1 MKIWIRKM
9 ISVLAVCA
17 MVIGLGVPVRT
28 QAAQPD
34 TDTYVQQLIAY
45 YRDDQ
50 EDAETD
56 IARVLSEMAEVDAQK
71 AEAWTQIMDYW
82 SYVNTDMPVNLNV
95 APDGLAQ
102 DDSLCI
108 VILGFAL
115 NSDGTMKDELI
126 GRLETG
132 LASAEKYPNAYVVV
146 TGGGTAA
153 GNPNVTEGGLM
164 GEWLLE
170 HGLDEERLIVEDQA
184 PDTVGNAENTYRI
197 LSEQYPSVKELVMVT
212 SDYHVPR
219 GSILFYSKCL
229 LSAYES
235 GGEPL
240 QVIANA
246 GYETGS
252 QGYESIA
259 LQASGVASVAG
270 VSVSSERLPLSQ
282 LSGLTITQDE
292 IYEVGQPL
300 QLQVTARYDTGFSR
314 DVSDAITISGF
325 DPAQGSDQEIT
336 VSYSENNITI
346 DAQFSLSEKSQSFA
360 SAAYL
365 EKRIEEIEQMDLS
378 VYTDSS
384 VNTLQEAL
392 AQAKETAAQ
401 ADADAEQIR
410 QAYDALNEAY
420 AALIKRVNI
429 AYYMETEANCNDADA
444 YKINDGVINT
454 GNYWQSVENG
464 QNVASADAQ
473 IIIDLDG
480 LYDVDS
486 IVVYPYWG
494 GQRIY
499 KYELYGSTDGEEWFK
514 IGEHV
519 SDEYVTS
526 AGITHEIDAQVAY
539 VRLNGLET
547 HVEGRD
553 DINNIHIV
561 EMEVYGEETDNLA
574 YGKPVTSSG
583 TDNSAGSSANSRDTQ
598 IVDGNRST
606 YWDGGVYADEP
617 WICVDLGEIYSLDRM
632 NVITYWARN
641 DRYYYYDLYT
651 SVDGEN
657 FTLLYAKDEG
667 TQLST
672 IHGEDVAVDGTVHA
686 RYVRL
691 VGKYDSAN
699 ASFHLNEL
707 RVYGQSDEA
716 WNDARTA
723 LEEAIQ
729 RIDTLDLSQY
739 TEQTAQVLQ
748 EQMNAAQALLA
759 DGSISTAELNAAL
772 VQLENAAAAL
782 QNRAS
787 QAAMDALQTAVDNAA
802 ALKDDYSEEDFA
814 DVQAAI
820 TAAQALLDDP
830 ANASS
835 TAVVSAML
843 DLSQAVSELPEEGA
857 SDKLREN
864 LKATIDY
871 INEHIL
877 TNVDN
882 VRPGKVQELKTAVAE
897 AYQVYLDA
905 DATDEEI
912 QTAIRT
918 LTEKA
923 QELWEIVS
931 KAELNALIET
941 AEAIEAD
948 GYTEMSYRALQAA
961 ITAAKTVAA
970 NDDAATSEVT
980 TAITDLA
987 SAIAGLEQITLDT
1000 SALTHEIELVTQM
1013 VENIADYVPSTVE
1026 GLADLLADAKE
1037 VLANATTQ
1045 AEIDEAVK
1053 TLREARLSARTKADT
1068 SALEALIAEVNAM
1081 DLSGYT
1087 ADSRAVV
1094 QRALGDA
1101 EAAMSNEEVTQEEV
1115 NAALDALNAAVDGL
1129 VKTTA
1134 DQPQTSEPS
1143 VDTPSGSTSNSSS
1156 TSVSGGIGALAAAL
1170 VSSVGAAGFLHRRKR
1185 NKR

>member
-1 MKIWIRKM
+1 MSCM
-9 ISVLAVCA
+9 
-17 MVIGLGVPVRT
+17 
-28 QAAQPD
+28 AA
-34 TDTYVQQLIAY
+34 
-45 YRDDQ
+45 R
-50 EDAETD
+50 
-56 IARVLSEMAEVDAQK
+56 MAK
-71 AEAWTQIMDYW
+71 NG
-82 SYVNTDMPVNLNV
+82 SR
-95 APDGLAQ
+95 
-102 DDSLCI
+102 S
-108 VILGFAL
+108 
-115 NSDGTMKDELI
+115 
-126 GRLETG
+126 
-132 LASAEKYPNAYVVV
+132 AS
-146 TGGGTAA
+146 
-153 GNPNVTEGGLM
+153 
-164 GEWLLE
+164 
-170 HGLDEERLIVEDQA
+170 
-184 PDTVGNAENTYRI
+184 
-197 LSEQYPSVKELVMVT
+197 
-212 SDYHVPR
+212 
-219 GSILFYSKCL
+219 
-229 LSAYES
+229 
-235 GGEPL
+235 
-240 QVIANA
+240 
-246 GYETGS
+246 
-252 QGYESIA
+252 
-259 LQASGVASVAG
+259 
-270 VSVSSERLPLSQ
+270 
-282 LSGLTITQDE
+282 
-292 IYEVGQPL
+292 
-300 QLQVTARYDTGFSR
+300 
-314 DVSDAITISGF
+314 
-325 DPAQGSDQEIT
+325 
-336 VSYSENNITI
+336 
-346 DAQFSLSEKSQSFA
+346 
-360 SAAYL
+360 
-365 EKRIEEIEQMDLS
+365 
-378 VYTDSS
+378 
-384 VNTLQEAL
+384 
-392 AQAKETAAQ
+392 
-401 ADADAEQIR
+401 
-410 QAYDALNEAY
+410 
-420 AALIKRVNI
+420 
-429 AYYMETEANCNDADA
+429 
-444 YKINDGVINT
+444 
-454 GNYWQSVENG
+454 
-464 QNVASADAQ
+464 
-473 IIIDLDG
+473 
-480 LYDVDS
+480 
-486 IVVYPYWG
+486 
-494 GQRIY
+494 
-499 KYELYGSTDGEEWFK
+499 
-514 IGEHV
+514 V

-583 TDNSAGSSANSRDTQ
+583 TDNSAGSSANSRDTPDLRHS
-598 IVDGNRST
+598 DGNRST

-729 RIDTLDLSQY
+729 RIETLDLSQY

-748 EQMNAAQALLA
+748 EQMNAAQVLLA
-759 DGSISTAELNAAL
+759 DGSISSDELNTAL
-772 VQLENAAAAL
+772 VQLEDAAAAL
-782 QNRAS
+782 QSRAS

-948 GYTEMSYRALQAA
+948 GYTEMSYRAL
-961 ITAAKTVAA
+961 
-970 NDDAATSEVT
+970 
-980 TAITDLA
+980 
-987 SAIAGLEQITLDT
+987 AGSD
-1000 SALTHEIELVTQM
+1000 HGG
-1013 VENIADYVPSTVE
+1013 EN
-1026 GLADLLADAKE
+1026 
-1037 VLANATTQ
+1037 
-1045 AEIDEAVK
+1045 
-1053 TLREARLSARTKADT
+1053 R
-1068 SALEALIAEVNAM
+1068 
-1081 DLSGYT
+1081 SG
-1087 ADSRAVV
+1087 
-1094 QRALGDA
+1094 QR
-1101 EAAMSNEEVTQEEV
+1101 
-1115 NAALDALNAAVDGL
+1115 
-1129 VKTTA
+1129 
-1134 DQPQTSEPS
+1134 
-1143 VDTPSGSTSNSSS
+1143 
-1156 TSVSGGIGALAAAL
+1156 
-1170 VSSVGAAGFLHRRKR
+1170 
-1185 NKR
+1185 

>member
-56 IARVLSEMAEVDAQK
+56 IARVLSEMAEVDAQQ

-197 LSEQYPSVKELVMVT
+197 LSEQYPSVKDLVMVT

-292 IYEVGQPL
+292 IYEAGQPL

-336 VSYSENNITI
+336 VSYSENDITI

-365 EKRIEEIEQMDLS
+365 VKRIEEIEQMDLS

-401 ADADAEQIR
+401 ADADTEQIR

-429 AYYMETEANCNDADA
+429 AYHMDTEANCNDADA

-729 RIDTLDLSQY
+729 RIETLDLSQY

-759 DGSISTAELNAAL
+759 DGSISTDELNAAL
-772 VQLENAAAAL
+772 VQLEDAAAAL

-970 NDDAATSEVT
+970 NDDATTSEVT

-1000 SALTHEIELVTQM
+1000 SALEHEIELAEQILA
-1013 VENIADYVPSTVE
+1013 NIDDYVASTVE
-1026 GLADLLADAKE
+1026 GLQEKVDAAKE

-1045 AEIDEAVK
+1045 AEIDEATK

-1081 DLSGYT
+1081 DLSKYT
-1087 ADSRAVV
+1087 
-1094 QRALGDA
+1094 DA
-1101 EAAMSNEEVTQEEV
+1101 
-1115 NAALDALNAAVDGL
+1115 
-1129 VKTTA
+1129 
-1134 DQPQTSEPS
+1134 
-1143 VDTPSGSTSNSSS
+1143 
-1156 TSVSGGIGALAAAL
+1156 SVSGLRTALFQAQQIIADEEAAQQDVDDAL
-1170 VSSVGAAGFLHRRKR
+1170 KMLDAAVSALSEKASTQAGGQGDTGVRSGMTAMAGLMLLSAGMVIFPQIRKSRHLHR
-1185 NKR
+1185 

>member
-56 IARVLSEMAEVDAQK
+56 IARVLSEMAEADAQQ

-115 NSDGTMKDELI
+115 NSDGTMKNELI

-197 LSEQYPSVKELVMVT
+197 LSEQYPSVKDLVMVT

-336 VSYSENNITI
+336 VSYSENDITI

-707 RVYGQSDEA
+707 RIYGQSDEA

-729 RIDTLDLSQY
+729 RIETLDLSQY

-748 EQMNAAQALLA
+748 EQMNAAQVLLA
-759 DGSISTAELNAAL
+759 DGSISSDELNTAL
-772 VQLENAAAAL
+772 VQLEDAAAAL

-802 ALKDDYSEEDFA
+802 ALKGDYSEEDFA

-1000 SALTHEIELVTQM
+1000 SALEHEIELAEQILA
-1013 VENIADYVPSTVE
+1013 NIDDYVASTVE
-1026 GLADLLADAKE
+1026 GLQEKVDAAKAA
-1037 VLANATTQ
+1037 LDNAASQ
-1045 AEIDEAVK
+1045 AEIDEATK
-1053 TLREARLSARTKADT
+1053 ALREARLSARTKADT

-1081 DLSGYT
+1081 DLSKYT
-1087 ADSRAVV
+1087 
-1094 QRALGDA
+1094 DA
-1101 EAAMSNEEVTQEEV
+1101 
-1115 NAALDALNAAVDGL
+1115 
-1129 VKTTA
+1129 
-1134 DQPQTSEPS
+1134 
-1143 VDTPSGSTSNSSS
+1143 
-1156 TSVSGGIGALAAAL
+1156 SVSGLRTALFQAQQIIADEEAAQQDVDDAL
-1170 VSSVGAAGFLHRRKR
+1170 KMLDAAVSALSEKASTQAGGQGDTGVRSGMTAMAGLMLLSAGMVIFPQIRKSRHLHR
-1185 NKR
+1185 

>member
-56 IARVLSEMAEVDAQK
+56 IARVLSEMAEADAQK

-197 LSEQYPSVKELVMVT
+197 LSEQYPSVKDLVMVT

-292 IYEVGQPL
+292 IYEAGQPL

-336 VSYSENNITI
+336 VSYSENDITI

-365 EKRIEEIEQMDLS
+365 VKRIEEIEQMDLS

-384 VNTLQEAL
+384 VNKLQEAL

-401 ADADAEQIR
+401 ADADTEQIR

-729 RIDTLDLSQY
+729 RIETLDLNQY

-748 EQMNAAQALLA
+748 EQMNAAQVLLA
-759 DGSISTAELNAAL
+759 DGSISSDELNTAL
-772 VQLENAAAAL
+772 VQLEDAAAAL
-782 QNRAS
+782 QSRAS
-787 QAAMDALQTAVDNAA
+787 QAAMDALQTAMDNAA

-970 NDDAATSEVT
+970 NDDATTSEVT

-1000 SALTHEIELVTQM
+1000 SALEHEIELAEQILA
-1013 VENIADYVPSTVE
+1013 NIDDYVASTVE
-1026 GLADLLADAKE
+1026 GLQEKVDAAKAA
-1037 VLANATTQ
+1037 LDNAASQ
-1045 AEIDEAVK
+1045 AEIDEAAK
-1053 TLREARLSARTKADT
+1053 ALREARLSARTKADT

-1081 DLSGYT
+1081 DLSKYT
-1087 ADSRAVV
+1087 
-1094 QRALGDA
+1094 DA
-1101 EAAMSNEEVTQEEV
+1101 
-1115 NAALDALNAAVDGL
+1115 
-1129 VKTTA
+1129 
-1134 DQPQTSEPS
+1134 
-1143 VDTPSGSTSNSSS
+1143 
-1156 TSVSGGIGALAAAL
+1156 SVSGLRTALFQAQQIIADEEAAQQDVDDAL
-1170 VSSVGAAGFLHRRKR
+1170 KMLDVAVSALSEKASTQAGGQGDTGVRSGMTAMAGLMLLSAGMVIFPQIRKSRHLHR
-1185 NKR
+1185 

>member
-197 LSEQYPSVKELVMVT
+197 LSEQYPSVKDLVMVT

-1000 SALTHEIELVTQM
+1000 SALEHEIELAEQILA
-1013 VENIADYVPSTVE
+1013 NIDDYVASTVE
-1026 GLADLLADAKE
+1026 GLQEKVDAAKAA
-1037 VLANATTQ
+1037 LDNAASQ
-1045 AEIDEAVK
+1045 AEIDEATK
-1053 TLREARLSARTKADT
+1053 ALREARLSARTKADT

-1081 DLSGYT
+1081 DLSKYT
-1087 ADSRAVV
+1087 
-1094 QRALGDA
+1094 DA
-1101 EAAMSNEEVTQEEV
+1101 
-1115 NAALDALNAAVDGL
+1115 
-1129 VKTTA
+1129 
-1134 DQPQTSEPS
+1134 
-1143 VDTPSGSTSNSSS
+1143 
-1156 TSVSGGIGALAAAL
+1156 SVSGLRTALFQAQQIIADEEAAQQDVDDAL
-1170 VSSVGAAGFLHRRKR
+1170 KMLDAAVSALSEKASTQAGGQGDTGVRSGMTAMAGLMLLSAGMVIFPQIRKSRHLHR
-1185 NKR
+1185 

>member
-56 IARVLSEMAEVDAQK
+56 IARVLSEMAEADAQK

-197 LSEQYPSVKELVMVT
+197 LSEQYPSVKDLVMVT

-336 VSYSENNITI
+336 VSYSENDITI

-429 AYYMETEANCNDADA
+429 AYHMETEANCNDADA

-547 HVEGRD
+547 HVEGRE

-641 DRYYYYDLYT
+641 DRYYCYDLYT

-729 RIDTLDLSQY
+729 RIETLDLSQY

-759 DGSISTAELNAAL
+759 DGSISTDELNAAL
-772 VQLENAAAAL
+772 VQLEDAAAAL

-787 QAAMDALQTAVDNAA
+787 QAAMDALQTAMDNAA
-802 ALKDDYSEEDFA
+802 ALKGDYSEEDFA

-843 DLSQAVSELPEEGA
+843 DLSQAVSELPEEGS

-970 NDDAATSEVT
+970 NDDATTSEVT

-1000 SALTHEIELVTQM
+1000 SALEHEIELAEQILA
-1013 VENIADYVPSTVE
+1013 NIDDYVESTVE
-1026 GLADLLADAKE
+1026 GLQEKVDAAKAA
-1037 VLANATTQ
+1037 LTNATSQ
-1045 AEIDEAVK
+1045 AEIDEATK

-1068 SALEALIAEVNAM
+1068 SALEALIAEVNTM
-1081 DLSGYT
+1081 DLSKYT
-1087 ADSRAVV
+1087 
-1094 QRALGDA
+1094 DA
-1101 EAAMSNEEVTQEEV
+1101 
-1115 NAALDALNAAVDGL
+1115 
-1129 VKTTA
+1129 
-1134 DQPQTSEPS
+1134 
-1143 VDTPSGSTSNSSS
+1143 
-1156 TSVSGGIGALAAAL
+1156 SVSGLRTALFQAQQIIADEEAAQQDVDDAL
-1170 VSSVGAAGFLHRRKR
+1170 KMLDAAVSALSEKASTQAGGQGDTGVRSGMAAMAGLMLLSAGMVIFPQIRKSRHLHR
-1185 NKR
+1185 

>member
-56 IARVLSEMAEVDAQK
+56 IARVLSEMAEVDAQQ

-197 LSEQYPSVKELVMVT
+197 LSEQYPSVKDLVMVT

-336 VSYSENNITI
+336 VSYTENDITI

-384 VNTLQEAL
+384 VNKLQEAL

-526 AGITHEIDAQVAY
+526 AGITHEIDAQVAF

-729 RIDTLDLSQY
+729 RIETLDLSQY

-748 EQMNAAQALLA
+748 EQMNAAQALLS
-759 DGSISTAELNAAL
+759 DGSISTDELNTAL
-772 VQLENAAAAL
+772 VQLEDAAAAL

-830 ANASS
+830 GNASS

-843 DLSQAVSELPEEGA
+843 DLSQAVSELPEEGS

-970 NDDAATSEVT
+970 NDDATTSEVT

-1000 SALTHEIELVTQM
+1000 SALEHEIELAEQILA
-1013 VENIADYVPSTVE
+1013 NIDDYVASTVE
-1026 GLADLLADAKE
+1026 GLQEKADAAKE

-1045 AEIDEAVK
+1045 AEIDEATK

-1068 SALEALIAEVNAM
+1068 SALKALIAEVNAM
-1081 DLSGYT
+1081 DLSKYT
-1087 ADSRAVV
+1087 
-1094 QRALGDA
+1094 DA
-1101 EAAMSNEEVTQEEV
+1101 
-1115 NAALDALNAAVDGL
+1115 
-1129 VKTTA
+1129 
-1134 DQPQTSEPS
+1134 
-1143 VDTPSGSTSNSSS
+1143 
-1156 TSVSGGIGALAAAL
+1156 SVSGLRTALFQAQQIIADEEAAQQDVDDAL
-1170 VSSVGAAGFLHRRKR
+1170 KMLDAAVSALSEKASTQAGGQGDTGERSGMAAMAGLMLLSAGMVIFPQIRKSRHLHR
-1185 NKR
+1185 

>member
-197 LSEQYPSVKELVMVT
+197 LSEQYPSVKNLVMVT

-292 IYEVGQPL
+292 IYEAGQPL

-336 VSYSENNITI
+336 VSYSENDITI

-365 EKRIEEIEQMDLS
+365 VKRIEEIEQMDLS

-429 AYYMETEANCNDADA
+429 AYHMETEANCNDADA

-606 YWDGGVYADEP
+606 YWDGGVYAD
-617 WICVDLGEIYSLDRM
+617 LGEIYSLDRM
-632 NVITYWARN
+632 NVITYWARS

-716 WNDARTA
+716 WNDVRTA

-729 RIDTLDLSQY
+729 RIETLDLSQY

-748 EQMNAAQALLA
+748 EQMNAAQVLLA
-759 DGSISTAELNAAL
+759 DGSISSDELNTAL
-772 VQLENAAAAL
+772 VQLEDAAAAL

-787 QAAMDALQTAVDNAA
+787 QAAMDALQTAMDNAA

-857 SDKLREN
+857 SDKLKEN

-970 NDDAATSEVT
+970 NDDATTSEVT

-1000 SALTHEIELVTQM
+1000 SALEHEIELAEQILA
-1013 VENIADYVPSTVE
+1013 NIDDYVASTVE
-1026 GLADLLADAKE
+1026 GLQEKADAAKE

-1045 AEIDEAVK
+1045 AEIDEATK

-1081 DLSGYT
+1081 DLSKYT
-1087 ADSRAVV
+1087 
-1094 QRALGDA
+1094 DA
-1101 EAAMSNEEVTQEEV
+1101 
-1115 NAALDALNAAVDGL
+1115 
-1129 VKTTA
+1129 
-1134 DQPQTSEPS
+1134 
-1143 VDTPSGSTSNSSS
+1143 
-1156 TSVSGGIGALAAAL
+1156 SVSGLRTALFQAQQIIADEEAAQQDVDDAL
-1170 VSSVGAAGFLHRRKR
+1170 KMLDAAVSALSEKASTQAGGQGDTGVRSGMTAMAGLMLLSAGMVIFPQIRKSRHLHR
-1185 NKR
+1185 

>member
-56 IARVLSEMAEVDAQK
+56 IARVLSEMAEVDAQQ

-153 GNPNVTEGGLM
+153 GNPDVTEGGLM

-197 LSEQYPSVKELVMVT
+197 LSEQYPSVKDLVMVT

-292 IYEVGQPL
+292 IYEAGQPL

-325 DPAQGSDQEIT
+325 YPAQGSDQEIT
-336 VSYSENNITI
+336 VSYTENDITI

-401 ADADAEQIR
+401 ADADTEQIR

-429 AYYMETEANCNDADA
+429 AYHMETEANCNDADA

-729 RIDTLDLSQY
+729 RIETLDLSQY

-759 DGSISTAELNAAL
+759 DGSISTDELNAAL
-772 VQLENAAAAL
+772 VQLEDAAAAL
-782 QNRAS
+782 QSRAS
-787 QAAMDALQTAVDNAA
+787 QAAMDALQTAMDIAA

-961 ITAAKTVAA
+961 ITAANTVAA
-970 NDDAATSEVT
+970 NDDATTSEVT
-980 TAITDLA
+980 TAIIDLA

-1000 SALTHEIELVTQM
+1000 SALEHEIELAEQILA
-1013 VENIADYVPSTVE
+1013 NIDDYVASTVE
-1026 GLADLLADAKE
+1026 GLQEKADAAKE

-1045 AEIDEAVK
+1045 AEIDEAAK

-1081 DLSGYT
+1081 DLSKYT
-1087 ADSRAVV
+1087 
-1094 QRALGDA
+1094 DA
-1101 EAAMSNEEVTQEEV
+1101 
-1115 NAALDALNAAVDGL
+1115 
-1129 VKTTA
+1129 
-1134 DQPQTSEPS
+1134 
-1143 VDTPSGSTSNSSS
+1143 
-1156 TSVSGGIGALAAAL
+1156 SVSGLRTALFQAQQIIADEEAAQQDVDDAL
-1170 VSSVGAAGFLHRRKR
+1170 KMLDAAVSALSEKASTQAGGQGDTGVRSGMAAMAGLMLLSAGMVIFPQIRKSRHLHR
-1185 NKR
+1185 

>member
-923 QELWEIVS
+923 QELWEIVF

-1000 SALTHEIELVTQM
+1000 SALEHEIELAEQILA
-1013 VENIADYVPSTVE
+1013 NIDDYVASTVE
-1026 GLADLLADAKE
+1026 GLQEKVDAAKAA
-1037 VLANATTQ
+1037 LDNAASQ
-1045 AEIDEAVK
+1045 AEIDEATK
-1053 TLREARLSARTKADT
+1053 ALREARLSARTKADT

-1081 DLSGYT
+1081 DLSKYT
-1087 ADSRAVV
+1087 
-1094 QRALGDA
+1094 DA
-1101 EAAMSNEEVTQEEV
+1101 
-1115 NAALDALNAAVDGL
+1115 
-1129 VKTTA
+1129 
-1134 DQPQTSEPS
+1134 
-1143 VDTPSGSTSNSSS
+1143 
-1156 TSVSGGIGALAAAL
+1156 SVSGLRTALFQAQQIIADEEAAQQDVDDAL
-1170 VSSVGAAGFLHRRKR
+1170 KMLDAAVSALSEKASTQAGGQGDTGVRSGMTAMAGLMLLSAGMVIFPQIRKSRHLHR
-1185 NKR
+1185 

>member
-56 IARVLSEMAEVDAQK
+56 IARVLSEMAEADAQK

-197 LSEQYPSVKELVMVT
+197 LSEQYPSVKDLVMVT

-282 LSGLTITQDE
+282 LSGLIITQDE
-292 IYEVGQPL
+292 IYEAGQPL

-336 VSYSENNITI
+336 VSYSENDITI

-401 ADADAEQIR
+401 ADADTEQIR
-410 QAYDALNEAY
+410 QACDALNEAY

-729 RIDTLDLSQY
+729 RIETLDLSQY

-759 DGSISTAELNAAL
+759 DGSISTAELNTAL
-772 VQLENAAAAL
+772 VQLEDAAAAL
-782 QNRAS
+782 QSRAS

-802 ALKDDYSEEDFA
+802 ALKGDYSEEDFA

-843 DLSQAVSELPEEGA
+843 DLSQAVSELPEEGS

-864 LKATIDY
+864 LKVTIDY

-877 TNVDN
+877 TNMDN
-882 VRPGKVQELKTAVAE
+882 VRPGKVQEMKTAVAE

-912 QTAIRT
+912 QTVIRT

-970 NDDAATSEVT
+970 NDDATTSEVT

-1000 SALTHEIELVTQM
+1000 SALEHEIELAEQILA
-1013 VENIADYVPSTVE
+1013 NIDDYVASTVE
-1026 GLADLLADAKE
+1026 GLQEKADAAKE

-1045 AEIDEAVK
+1045 AEIDEAAK

-1081 DLSGYT
+1081 DLSKYT
-1087 ADSRAVV
+1087 
-1094 QRALGDA
+1094 DA
-1101 EAAMSNEEVTQEEV
+1101 
-1115 NAALDALNAAVDGL
+1115 
-1129 VKTTA
+1129 
-1134 DQPQTSEPS
+1134 
-1143 VDTPSGSTSNSSS
+1143 
-1156 TSVSGGIGALAAAL
+1156 SVSGLRTALFQAQQIIADEEAAQQDVDDAL
-1170 VSSVGAAGFLHRRKR
+1170 KMLDAAVSALSEKASTQAGGQGDTGVRSGMTAMAGLMLLSAGMVIFPQIRKSRHLHR
-1185 NKR
+1185 